1 MKIVAI
7 KIKNYRLFEDIEIKN
22 IPPLCVIIGAN
33 GTGKSTLFDVFGF
46 LRDALKNN
54 IRQALQIRGGFNEV
68 VTRGKEKED
77 IEVELKFRMKILETE
92 RLVTYSL
99 IIGQDQ
105 KRPVVKRE
113 ILRYK
118 RGEHGK
124 PFHFLDFQNGKGY
137 AIINE
142 EDFEQADEELEREE
156 QQLESSDILAIK
168 GLGQFQR
175 FKAASAFRSLI
186 ENWHVSDFHISEAR
200 GSKDALYAEHLSP
213 TGDNMAVVAQY
224 IYQEHPEIFDQILQR
239 MQARVPGI
247 SKVEAK
253 NTEDGRLILKF
264 QDQAFKDPFI
274 DRYVSDGTMKMFA
287 YLILLFDPHPHPLLC
302 VEEPE
307 NQLYPSLLHELAEEF
322 ASYAH
327 RGGQVFVSTHSPDFL
342 NAVPLD
348 SIFWLIKEKG
358 VTKIQKATDNETLKN
373 LVAAGD
379 LPGYLWNQGWFE
391 GVTPWWVT
399 IWFFYS
405 KNLPLR
411 TF

>member
-1 MKIVAI
+1 MKIVYI
-7 KIKNYRLFEDIEIKN
+7 RIKNYGLFKSLEIN
-22 IPPLCVIIGAN
+22 HIPEFCVIIGAN
-33 GTGKSTLFDVFGF
+33 GTGKSTLFDVFEF

-54 IRQALQIRGGFNEV
+54 IRQALQVRGGFNEV
-68 VTRGKEKED
+68 VTRGQEQED
-77 IEVELKFRMKILETE
+77 IEIELKFRMEILGNE
-92 RLVTYSL
+92 RLVTYIL
-99 IIGQDQ
+99 IVGQE
-105 KRPVVKRE
+105 KRRPVVKRE

-118 RGEHGK
+118 RGEHGQ
-124 PFHFLDFQNGKGY
+124 PFHFIDFQNGKGY

-142 EDFEQADEELEREE
+142 EYFSQADEDLKPQE

-175 FKAASAFRSLI
+175 FKAASALRSFI

-213 TGDNMAVVAQY
+213 TGDNMAVFAQY
-224 IYQEHPEIFDQILQR
+224 IYQEHPEIFEQILQR
-239 MQARVPGI
+239 MKERVPGI
-247 SKVEAK
+247 SQVKAK

-264 QDQAFKDPFI
+264 QEEAFKDPFI

-287 YLILLFDPHPHPLLC
+287 YLLLLFDPKPHPLLC

-342 NAVPLD
+342 NAVPLE
-348 SIFWLIKEKG
+348 SIFWLTKEQG
-358 VTKIQKATDNETLKN
+358 ITKISKAIDDEILIN
-373 LVAAGD
+373 LFKAGD
-379 LPGYLWNQGWFE
+379 LPGYLWNQGWFK
-391 GVTPWWVT
+391 GVAP
-399 IWFFYS
+399 
-405 KNLPLR
+405 
-411 TF
+411 

>member
-1 MKIVAI
+1 MKIVYI
-7 KIKNYRLFEDIEIKN
+7 RIKNYRLFQSIEIN
-22 IPPLCVIIGAN
+22 HIPAFCVIIGAN
-33 GTGKSTLFDVFGF
+33 GTGKSTLFDIFGF

-54 IRQALQIRGGFNEV
+54 IRQALQVRGGFNEV
-68 VTRGKEKED
+68 VTRGKEQED
-77 IEVELKFRMKILETE
+77 IEIELKFRMEILGTE
-92 RLVTYSL
+92 RLVTYLL
-99 IIGQDQ
+99 IVGEE
-105 KRPVVKRE
+105 KRRPVIKRE

-118 RGEHGK
+118 RSEHGK
-124 PFHFLDFQNGKGY
+124 PFHFIDFQNGKGY

-142 EDFEQADEELEREE
+142 EDFSQPDEDLKREE

-224 IYQEHPEIFDQILQR
+224 IYQEHPEIFEQILQR
-239 MQARVPGI
+239 MKERVPGI
-247 SKVEAK
+247 SQVEAK

-264 QDQAFKDPFI
+264 QDEAFKDPFI

-287 YLILLFDPHPHPLLC
+287 YLLLLFDPKPHPLLC

-342 NAVPLD
+342 NAVPLE
-348 SIFWLIKEKG
+348 SIFWLTKEQG
-358 VTKIQKATDNETLKN
+358 VTKISKAIDDKILIN
-373 LVAAGD
+373 LFKAGD
-379 LPGYLWNQGWFE
+379 LPGYLWNQGWFK
-391 GVTPWWVT
+391 GVAP
-399 IWFFYS
+399 
-405 KNLPLR
+405 
-411 TF
+411 